1 MEINKTICKT
11 CGQIKDRI
19 AAGKFNSKDRKW
31 SDQSGKLWNGKI
43 CPPCNSDRVKEA
55 MRVKRNVKAD

>member
-19 AAGKFNSKDRKW
+19 ADGKYNAKDKKW
-31 SDQSGKLWNGKI
+31 IDETGKPWNGK
-43 CPPCNSDRVKEA
+43 CCGSCNSNRVKEL
-55 MRVKRNVKAD
+55 MRNKRNVKAD